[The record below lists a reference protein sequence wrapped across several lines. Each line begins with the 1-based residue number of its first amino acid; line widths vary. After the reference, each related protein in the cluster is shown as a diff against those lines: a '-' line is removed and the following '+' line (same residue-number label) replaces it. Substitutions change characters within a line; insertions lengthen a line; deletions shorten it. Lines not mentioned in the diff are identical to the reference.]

1 MRTVFAALAL
11 VPRYRSSPKEATMRR
26 TLGIVTVF
34 AVLATLT
41 IAWRT
46 YTPDT
51 SSVLQGAWAVTSWEV
66 EGEMIPDPQPGLIV
80 FTGTHYSIMY
90 VNQAEPRDRYAGE
103 DQTDTE
109 MVGAYR
115 TLTANSG
122 RYEVSGNEFTTRAYV
137 AKDPNYMGDW
147 PENAYTYTFRMEG
160 ETLHLNWPSDWFSAR
175 KGTFR
180 KVEGEPVPWA
190 N

>member
-1 MRTVFAALAL
+1 
-11 VPRYRSSPKEATMRR
+11 MRR

-34 AVLATLT
+34 AVLATVT

-51 SSVLQGAWAVTSWEV
+51 SSVLQGAWVVTSWEV

-80 FTGTHYSIMY
+80 FTGTHYSMMY
-90 VNQAEPRDRYAGE
+90 VRRAEPRDRYAGE
-103 DQTDTE
+103 EMTDAE

-147 PENAYTYTFRMEG
+147 PENAGTYTFRMEG
-160 ETLHLNWPSDWFSAR
+160 ETLHLTWPSDWGPGAR

-180 KVEGEPVPWA
+180 KVEGEAAPWA